1 MRTRLFVAPEIVR
14 PGGRRERSGP
24 RFERAAP
31 GAGPLREGRPP
42 SAVARRDSR
51 AKLALVL
58 ADCAALGGTLAIL
71 GALGGAVSPFAA
83 LAALVVLLLLGKAF
97 CLYDRDEHVLRKG
110 TLDEAPRLLNS
121 ACLSALGLWLAGG
134 AGGAGG
140 AGRRE
145 VLIFI
150 GVLLAL
156 QLAARV
162 LARSLVAR
170 RSAPERCLVVGDAAS
185 ALRLAAH
192 LGRDRAGAELVGRLP
207 LDQRRAGDPDATPEP
222 GEPPVLGP
230 MSALSALLVEHRI
243 GRVILAPRNADA
255 EEILD
260 AIRTVKGLGIK
271 VSILPRLFEAVE
283 SSVEFD
289 DLGAITLLAVRQ
301 FGLPRS
307 SRAAKRGLDVVG
319 SAAGLVVLAPVL
331 AAIALAIRL
340 QGPGPVLFRQTR
352 IGRDGREFQI
362 LKFRSMVVGAD
373 DLKAGLAHLNEAD
386 GLFKIAADPRIT
398 RLGAFLRRTSLDE
411 LPQLWNVLWGEMSL
425 VGPRPLVAEDD
436 RRVEGWE
443 RRRLGISPGMT
454 GAWQLL
460 GSSRI
465 PLAEMVKI
473 DYLYIAN
480 WTLWSDVKILL
491 RTVPYVLA
499 RRGM

>member
-1 MRTRLFVAPEIVR
+1 MSGQDFRQTARSRVA
-14 PGGRRERSGP
+14 GP
-24 RFERAAP
+24 R
-31 GAGPLREGRPP
+31 AGRVARLAHPLREGDRPR
-42 SAVARRDSR
+42 AVARRDSR
-51 AKLALVL
+51 AKVSLVIADGLALG
-58 ADCAALGGTLAIL
+58 ATLALLTGLDGRIT
-71 GALGGAVSPFAA
+71 P
-83 LAALVVLLLLGKAF
+83 LAALPGLVILVLLAKAF
-97 CLYDRDEHVLRKG
+97 GLYDRDERVLRKG
-110 TLDEAPRLLNS
+110 TLDEAPRVLNVV
-121 ACLSALGLWLAGG
+121 CLCALGLWLVDG
-134 AGGAGG
+134 AAAESLLGQ
-140 AGRRE
+140 RQL
-145 VLIFI
+145 VVFI
-150 GVLLAL
+150 GVLLAFML
-156 QLAARV
+156 V
-162 LARSLVAR
+162 ARSSARRLVGR
-170 RSAPERCLVVGDAAS
+170 RSAPERCLVVGDAGS

-192 LGRDRAGAELVGRLP
+192 LRQDDIRAELVGRLP
-207 LDQRRAGDPDATPEP
+207 LDQRRAGDPGASPQP

-230 MSALSALLVEHRI
+230 VSALSSVLVEHRI

-289 DLGAITLLAVRQ
+289 DLGAMTLLAVRQ
-301 FGLPRS
+301 FGLPGS

-319 SAAGLVVLAPVL
+319 AAAALLLLAPVL
-331 AAIALAIRL
+331 AGIALAIRL
-340 QGPGPVLFRQTR
+340 TSSGPVLFSQTR
-352 IGRDGREFQI
+352 IGRDGRAFRI

-386 GLFKIAADPRIT
+386 GLFKIAADPRVT
-398 RLGAFLRRTSLDE
+398 RVGAFLRATSLDE
-411 LPQLWNVLWGEMSL
+411 LPQLWNVLRGEMSL

-436 RRVEGWE
+436 RRVEGWQ

-465 PLAEMVKI
+465 PLHEMVKI

-491 RTVPYVLA
+491 RTVPYVLG
-499 RRGM
+499 RRSM